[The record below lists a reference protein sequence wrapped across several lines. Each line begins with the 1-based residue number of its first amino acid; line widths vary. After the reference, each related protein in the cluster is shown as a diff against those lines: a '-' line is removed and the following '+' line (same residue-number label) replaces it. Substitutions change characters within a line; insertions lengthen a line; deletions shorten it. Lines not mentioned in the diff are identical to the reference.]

1 MAKSV
6 TTTGPERRPGGDR
19 RLVVPGGL
27 LMLLGVLF
35 IVVPK
40 AAGRMS
46 AIYLG
51 LLLALTGLVEA
62 FAGRPGE
69 PPQHRGLLLGGGSL
83 ALVIGVIVLARP
95 AAAVGGIS
103 WLFSALLLAA
113 GLQAVWTSTADHYPG
128 WQWDCLFGAAAVIF
142 GIAMFAAWPS
152 VTLWLPGSLVG
163 FAVIVRG
170 ATMVIGDLDERRPRS
185 VRGA

>member
-1 MAKSV
+1 MV
-6 TTTGPERRPGGDR
+6 
-19 RLVVPGGL
+19 
-27 LMLLGVLF
+27 LGVLF

-40 AAGRMS
+40 AAGRAS

-62 FAGRPGE
+62 FSGRPSE
-69 PPQHRGLLLGGGSL
+69 PQQHRSLMLGGGSL
-83 ALVIGVIVLARP
+83 ALVIGLIVLARP
-95 AAAVGGIS
+95 AAALGGIS

-113 GLQAVWTSTADHYPG
+113 GLQAVWTSTADHYAG
-128 WQWDCLFGAAAVIF
+128 WQWDCLFGSAAVIF
-142 GIAMFAAWPS
+142 GIAMLAAWPS

-170 ATMVIGDLDERRPRS
+170 ATMVVGSLEERRPRS
-185 VRGA
+185 VPSA

>member
-1 MAKSV
+1 ML
-6 TTTGPERRPGGDR
+6 PGA
-19 RLVVPGGL
+19 L
-27 LMLLGVLF
+27 LIVLGILF
-35 IVVPK
+35 IIVPK
-40 AAGRMS
+40 AAGRAS

-51 LLLALTGLVEA
+51 LLLAVTGLVEA

-69 PPQHRGLLLGGGSL
+69 PEQHRSLLLGGGSL
-83 ALVIGVIVLARP
+83 ALVIGLIVLARP
-95 AAAVGGIS
+95 AAASSGIS

-128 WQWDCLFGAAAVIF
+128 WQWDCLFGSAAVIF
-142 GIAMFAAWPS
+142 GIAMVAAWPS

-170 ATMVIGDLDERRPRS
+170 ATMLVGGVEARDRPRS
-185 VRGA
+185 VPTA